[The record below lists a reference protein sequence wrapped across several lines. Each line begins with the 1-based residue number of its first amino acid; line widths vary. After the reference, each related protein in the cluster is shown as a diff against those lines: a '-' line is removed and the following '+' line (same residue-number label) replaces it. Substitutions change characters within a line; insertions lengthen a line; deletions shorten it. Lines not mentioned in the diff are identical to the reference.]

1 MRDYKYYLF
10 DADGTLI
17 DTTELI
23 CKCFENT
30 ARMTGNGII
39 EKADIMRHIGLTLK
53 DQMTMHFGS
62 LEPAVFEEYRTIHM
76 QYQMSIYKEHL
87 RLFTGVAET
96 LATLTSKGKK
106 CAIVTSRF
114 RNSLEIYLRD
124 TGILS
129 FFDTIVTPE
138 STGFHKPHSAPAL
151 KAMELLN
158 ASPEDSLFIG
168 DATFDIECGTN
179 AGIDTA
185 FVLWSINDISS
196 LRVQPTYCIK
206 EMSELCEVYPSTGTR
221 AQGDRMPAVS
231 LDKNQS

>member
-30 ARMTGNGII
+30 ARMTGRGVIAR
-39 EKADIMRHIGLTLK
+39 ADIMRHIGLTLK
-53 DQMTMHFGS
+53 DQMAMHFGS
-62 LEPAVFEEYRTIHM
+62 LDSAVFEEYRQIHM
-76 QYQMSIYKEHL
+76 QYQMSIYKEYL
-87 RLFTGVAET
+87 RLFAGVAET
-96 LATLTSKGKK
+96 LAVLKSRGKK

-129 FFDTIVTPE
+129 CFDAIVTPE
-138 STGFHKPHSAPAL
+138 STQFHKPHSAPAL
-151 KAMELLN
+151 KAMERLN

-185 FVLWSINDISS
+185 FVLWSINGISS
-196 LRVQPTYCIK
+196 LRAKPTYCIK
-206 EMSELCEVYPSTGTR
+206 EMNELCEV
-221 AQGDRMPAVS
+221 
-231 LDKNQS
+231 

>member
-30 ARMTGNGII
+30 ARMTGNGVIG
-39 EKADIMRHIGLTLK
+39 KADIMQHIGLTLK
-53 DQMTMHFGS
+53 DQMAVHFGK
-62 LEPAVFEEYRTIHM
+62 LEDTVFEEYRKIHM
-76 QYQMSIYKEHL
+76 QYQMSIYSEHL
-87 RLFTGVAET
+87 RLFTGVTET
-96 LATLTSKGKK
+96 LETLKSRGKK
-106 CAIVTSRF
+106 CAVVTSRF

-129 FFDTIVTPE
+129 FFDVIITPE
-138 STGFHKPHSAPAL
+138 STEFHKPHPAPAL
-151 KAMELLN
+151 KAMEQLN
-158 ASPEDSLFIG
+158 ALPQESLFIG

-185 FVLWSINDISS
+185 FVLWSINDVSS
-196 LRVQPTYCIK
+196 LRAQPTYCIE
-206 EMSELCEVYPSTGTR
+206 EMNELCIVE
-221 AQGDRMPAVS
+221 
-231 LDKNQS
+231 DKMVL